1 MKKPGRFRWV
11 ICGLLFAL
19 ISLCYLDRLI
29 IGPLKEP
36 ISEHFGWSEEDY
48 GNIAAAFSF
57 AYAFG
62 YLFAGRAI
70 DRFKLKR
77 GLPVFVF
84 IWSMAE
90 VGHGLL
96 SLIGKDDQIHL
107 HYPWFSSADT
117 GLVWMTLVMPMSVA
131 GFVVGRTVL
140 GLAEGADFPAA
151 VRAVAEWF
159 PVNERAYATGWF
171 NAGSNFG
178 AIVAPVLATLIYLKY
193 GWSLAFYLTGA
204 VGFLWVAAWW
214 LFYNDPDKHHRLKPE
229 ELEFIRR
236 GQPQEAK
243 NTEKVPWLSLFR
255 YRSVWAYMLA
265 SILAGPA
272 WGFYQFFIS
281 DFLHKGFHTTLLGTG
296 FWTSVFFFLTGIGG
310 IAGGWLAGRLMNRGW
325 NLNAA
330 RKVSLLICALAV
342 VPVFTA
348 PFAHNVLLAV
358 LIVGLAGSAHQGWTA
373 NLFSLVS
380 DTMPK
385 AAISS
390 VIGLGGFLAYFTGG
404 FVNALTGVILQKTG
418 SYVYVFAYFS
428 VMYVLS
434 LGLIQILVPKIM
446 DTRAAPAKP
455 TDTEL
460 RSGDVS
466 SD

>member
-1 MKKPGRFRWV
+1 MRTVGKFRWV

-19 ISLCYLDRLI
+19 ISLCYIDRLI
-29 IGPLKEP
+29 MGTLKP
-36 ISEHFGWSEEDY
+36 SLSRHFGWSEEDY

-70 DRFKLKR
+70 DVFKLKR

-84 IWSMAE
+84 VWSLAE
-90 VGHGLL
+90 VGHGLI
-96 SLIGKDDQIHL
+96 SFVGKYAQLHL
-107 HYPWFSSADT
+107 HYPWFSFADK

-159 PVNERAYATGWF
+159 PVKERAFATGWF

-178 AIVAPVLATLIYLKY
+178 AIIAPIFVTWVFLHF
-193 GWSLAFYLTGA
+193 GWSTVFFLTG
-204 VGFLWVAAWW
+204 VLGLIWVTVWW
-214 LFYNDPDKHHRLKPE
+214 LFYDDPDEHHRLKPE
-229 ELEFIRR
+229 ELEYIRS
-236 GQPQEAK
+236 GQPQTAEKAK
-243 NTEKVPWLSLFR
+243 KVPWLSLLR
-255 YRSVWAYMLA
+255 YRPVWAYMLA
-265 SILAGPA
+265 SILSGPA

-281 DFLHKGFHTTLLGTG
+281 DFLHKRYHTGLWATG
-296 FWTSVFFFLTGIGG
+296 LWTSAFFFLTGIGG
-310 IAGGWLAGRLMNRGW
+310 ILGGWLAGRLLDRGW

-330 RKVSLLICALAV
+330 RKASLLICALAV

-348 PFAHNVLLAV
+348 PFAGTVLLAV

-373 NLFSLVS
+373 NLFSFVS

-418 SYVYVFAYFS
+418 SYAYVFAYFS
-428 VMYVLS
+428 GMYVLS
-434 LGLIQILVPKIM
+434 LILLQLLVPKIK
-446 DTRAAPAKP
+446 PA
-455 TDTEL
+455 D
-460 RSGDVS
+460 
-466 SD
+466 

>member
-1 MKKPGRFRWV
+1 LRRT
-11 ICGLLFAL
+11 
-19 ISLCYLDRLI
+19 
-29 IGPLKEP
+29 
-36 ISEHFGWSEEDY
+36 
-48 GNIAAAFSF
+48 
-57 AYAFG
+57 
-62 YLFAGRAI
+62 
-70 DRFKLKR
+70 
-77 GLPVFVF
+77 LPVFVF
-84 IWSMAE
+84 IWSLAE
-90 VGHGLL
+90 VGHGLINF
-96 SLIGKDDQIHL
+96 IGPAAQLHL
-107 HYPWFSSADT
+107 RYPWFSLADQ
-117 GLVWMTLVMPMSVA
+117 GLVWVTLVTPMSVA

-159 PVNERAYATGWF
+159 PVNERAFATGWF

-178 AIVAPVLATLIYLKY
+178 AIVAPILVTWICLRY
-193 GWSLAFYLTGA
+193 GWSLAFYLVGA
-204 VGFLWVAAWW
+204 LGLLWVVVWW
-214 LFYNDPDKHHRLKPE
+214 LFYDDPEKHRRLKPA
-229 ELEFIRR
+229 ELDYIRG
-236 GQPQEAK
+236 GQPPAAPK
-243 NTEKVPWLSLFR
+243 NQKVPWLSLFR

-281 DFLHKGFHTTLLGTG
+281 DFIHKRYHTGLMSTG
-296 FWTSVFFFLTGIGG
+296 IWTSAFYFLTGIGG
-310 IAGGWLAGRLMNRGW
+310 ILAGWLAGKLMDLGW
-325 NLNAA
+325 NLNFA
-330 RKVSLLICALAV
+330 RKVSLLLCALAV

-373 NLFSLVS
+373 NLFSFVS

-428 VMYVLS
+428 GMYVLS
-434 LGLIQILVPKIM
+434 LILMQILVPKIA
-446 DTRAAPAKP
+446 DPRAVPARAAA
-455 TDTEL
+455 TEPPP
-460 RSGDVS
+460 GNAADE
-466 SD
+466 